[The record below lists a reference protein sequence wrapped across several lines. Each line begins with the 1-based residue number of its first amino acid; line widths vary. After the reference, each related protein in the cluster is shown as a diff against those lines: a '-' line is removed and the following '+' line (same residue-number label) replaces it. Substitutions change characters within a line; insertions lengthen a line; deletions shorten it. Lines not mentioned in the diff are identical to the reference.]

1 MARHIVDAPDHRG
14 IANAL
19 AHLRELIANEAAFS
33 DVRVHHSREFA
44 EAIQLVRFDDPD
56 EGFAEIA
63 RRRTHARPKLPPKAI
78 STIHKAKRSEEHTSE
93 LQSPMRISYAAFCLK
108 KKKAQTKPNNIS
120 KSTIIY
126 KYLAQYDTIQFLH
139 NNCK

>member
-1 MARHIVDAPDHRG
+1 MARYTVDAPDHRG

-56 EGFAEIA
+56 EGFSEIA

-78 STIHKAKRSEEHTSE
+78 STRSEERRVGKECVSTCRSRW
-93 LQSPMRISYAAFCLK
+93 SPYHYKKNTNQNQYEYAL
-108 KKKAQTKPNNIS
+108 
-120 KSTIIY
+120 
-126 KYLAQYDTIQFLH
+126 
-139 NNCK
+139 

>member
-14 IANAL
+14 IGNAL
-19 AHLRELIANEAAFS
+19 AHLRDLIASEAAFS

-56 EGFAEIA
+56 EGFAEIT

-78 STIHKAKRSEEHTSE
+78 STIHKAKGLEFENVMLMPCDLRNFSQTRAARAKLYVALSRATSN
-93 LQSPMRISYAAFCLK
+93 LMLIVSRGQPSPLFKI
-108 KKKAQTKPNNIS
+108 
-120 KSTIIY
+120 
-126 KYLAQYDTIQFLH
+126 
-139 NNCK
+139 

>member
-14 IANAL
+14 IAKAL

-63 RRRTHARPKLPPKAI
+63 RRRNHARPKLTPNAI
-78 STIHKAKRSEEHTSE
+78 STIHNAKGQFGR
-93 LQSPMRISYAAFCLK
+93 AACRERLCQYVKIWVAHDSFK
-108 KKKAQTKPNNIS
+108 KKK
-120 KSTIIY
+120 
-126 KYLAQYDTIQFLH
+126 
-139 NNCK
+139 

>member
-1 MARHIVDAPDHRG
+1 M
-14 IANAL
+14 ANAL
-19 AHLRELIANEAAFS
+19 AHLHELISNEASFS

-78 STIHKAKRSEEHTSE
+78 STIHKAKGLEFENVMLMPCDLRNFSQTRAARAKLRSEEHTSE
-93 LQSPMRISYAAFCLK
+93 LQSLMRRSYAVFCFK
-108 KKKAQTKPNNIS
+108 KT
-120 KSTIIY
+120 T
-126 KYLAQYDTIQFLH
+126 
-139 NNCK
+139 